1 MKLIK
6 WTKRLGKKSYS
17 IGTGIAASLLSAPTV
32 FAAELPTGKGLSDW
46 IVTVGQ
52 NVFVALFVVG
62 AVRNFAKKAWGP
74 FVTLFAAGALVAWI
88 IYYPDQVVGILKN
101 FGIEIGK

>member
-1 MKLIK
+1 MKRIK
-6 WTKRLGKKSYS
+6 WTKQLGKKGYN
-17 IGTGIAASLLSAPTV
+17 IGATIAVSLLSAPTV
-32 FAAELPTGKGLSDW
+32 YAADLPTGKGLSDW

-62 AVRNFAKKAWGP
+62 AVRNFIKKAWGP
-74 FVTLFAAGALVAWI
+74 FVTLFAAGALVAWV
-88 IYYPDQVVGILKN
+88 IYYPDQVVSVLKN